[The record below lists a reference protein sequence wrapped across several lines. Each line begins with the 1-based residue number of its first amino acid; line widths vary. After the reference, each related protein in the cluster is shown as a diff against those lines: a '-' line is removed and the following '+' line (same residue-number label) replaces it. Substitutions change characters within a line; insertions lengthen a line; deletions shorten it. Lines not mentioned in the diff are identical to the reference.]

1 MSNDH
6 VHPIFRGLL
15 ADLAA
20 GRQWRGS
27 SEDMATSL
35 AAEAARPFRFDPA
48 APVSPLAARLLA
60 ASNALHNHPS
70 DGVPPAEPFTSRHGR
85 KP

>member
-35 AAEAARPFRFDPA
+35 AAEAAKPWRFDPT

-60 ASNALHNHPS
+60 ASNGLWSHPV
-70 DGVPPAEPFTSRHGR
+70 DGVPVAEVGTSRHAR